1 MTALAEQET
10 DTSTT
15 IAPRFSLAGVIGI
28 IVTVVLIVCHGCH
41 AGDHDDELSVPLE
54 QEEVNHG

>member
-15 IAPRFSLAGVIGI
+15 IAPRLLLAGVIGI
-28 IVTVVLIVCHGCH
+28 IVTGVLIVCHGCH
-41 AGDHDDELSVPLE
+41 AGDHDDELSVPVGR
-54 QEEVNHG
+54 EEIDHG